1 MGDALTNAIS
11 AKLGMDWSLSPD
23 LEPKP
28 ILTQLF
34 YPNLF
39 LKIQVPWQIQ
49 YVFSIFSTSVHLD
62 RPLRAFGPSTLTWTP
77 FRTKWSILQAERDDL
92 SITPIIKRFDDRLN
106 MISIDVENI
115 QNTLKENKRWHQEIN
130 ELRNDIALLSNQEW
144 SFNLRSQKSG
154 HFINLFEARTSL
166 MTNES

>member
-1 MGDALTNAIS
+1 M
-11 AKLGMDWSLSPD
+11 
-23 LEPKP
+23 
-28 ILTQLF
+28 
-34 YPNLF
+34 
-39 LKIQVPWQIQ
+39 
-49 YVFSIFSTSVHLD
+49 
-62 RPLRAFGPSTLTWTP
+62 
-77 FRTKWSILQAERDDL
+77 QAERDDL